1 MADTFTTNLNL
12 TKPEVGAST
21 DTWGTQL
28 NTDLDSLDAVF
39 SATGTSVALNL
50 DGAVIDSSVI
60 GGTTAAAGTFTTF
73 TSTGIDDNAD
83 ATAIT
88 IDSSEN
94 VGIGTT
100 SPNVRLEVAGPDAQ
114 VFLNNTNA
122 TSNGSHE
129 FSMTA
134 LKPGTG
140 FNVLNLGGWEQRFK
154 VGGAQAEAMRID
166 SSGNVGIGTN
176 SPDSK
181 LHVSA
186 ATPIINL
193 QDSNGSGNAAT
204 PYLQYKDSGGTD
216 LGYVGYGSSGNSTL
230 TIANIANDNIDFLTN
245 GTQSLRIDSSGNVLM
260 GTTSTSATSSPGIK
274 NLFGGRLFTVATYSD
289 NTQESLSMY
298 STGASAY
305 RFYVGWGGTIYATS
319 TSISAI
325 SDIRYKE
332 NVRDLDDGLS
342 KIMALQPR
350 KFDWKEGKGRDVKN
364 DRGWIAQE
372 IETVFPDLVDEWK
385 DEAPEG
391 EEPYKSVR
399 PDLIPVLVK
408 AIQEQQTLIESL
420 TARITTLEG

>member
-1 MADTFTTNLNL
+1 VDNTERMRINSTGVVSIGNTENTGYSDDYLVQ
-12 TKPEVGAST
+12 VGT
-21 DTWGTQL
+21 DGAGSNSFGML
-28 NTDLDSLDAVF
+28 IRANES
-39 SATGTSVALNL
+39 GTSKLGFA
-50 DGAVIDSSVI
+50 DGND
-60 GGTTAAAGTFTTF
+60 
-73 TSTGIDDNAD
+73 AD
-83 ATAIT
+83 ATGKVWY
-88 IDSSEN
+88 DHSSN
-94 VGIGTT
+94 YMRFDT
-100 SPNVRLEVAGPDAQ
+100 D
-114 VFLNNTNA
+114 
-122 TSNGSHE
+122 GS
-129 FSMTA
+129 
-134 LKPGTG
+134 
-140 FNVLNLGGWEQRFK
+140 
-154 VGGAQAEAMRID
+154 EAMRID
-166 SSGNVGIGTN
+166 SSGNV
-176 SPDSK
+176 
-181 LHVSA
+181 LV
-186 ATPIINL
+186 
-193 QDSNGSGNAAT
+193 
-204 PYLQYKDSGGTD
+204 
-216 LGYVGYGSSGNSTL
+216 
-230 TIANIANDNIDFLTN
+230 
-245 GTQSLRIDSSGNVLM
+245 

-274 NLFGGRLFTVATYSD
+274 NLSGGRLFTVATYSD

-408 AIQEQQTLIESL
+408 AIQEQQAIIESL